1 MVQGFIVLLLLVS
14 TSFPVA
20 AENAGLSEISRLI
33 ESNRLSDARK
43 ELDNF
48 LDKNENDPRALL
60 MLSSVQL
67 KESQVSQALQ
77 TLTNQ
82 EQRLKRFPTYY
93 NNLAYAYFYKGKDKL
108 AIATLQKGLQQDPDY
123 NILYENLS
131 TIYAFMA
138 KKAYEN
144 AIENSN
150 KIQQVLPKLKLT
162 NQTQTSSP
170 SPNAII
176 KNIPEMADL
185 NKEKQH
191 IEEVLQSWAKAWSGQ
206 ESKRY
211 LDAYS
216 PKFVTPNGVDFSSWR
231 QYREERVRSPRFI
244 EVKLSNMDIV
254 IAKDASMASV
264 HFLQHY
270 RSNTLNDKVMKQ
282 VVLQKEM
289 QNWMIISENVAN

>member
-14 TSFPVA
+14 FSLPA
-20 AENAGLSEISRLI
+20 GAEDAGLSEISRLI
-33 ESNRLSDARK
+33 ESNRLSEAK
-43 ELDNF
+43 KQLDNF
-48 LDKNENDPRALL
+48 LDNNANDPQALL
-60 MLSSVQL
+60 MLSGILLQ
-67 KESQVSQALQ
+67 ENQVSQALQ

-82 EQRLKRFPTYY
+82 EQRLKRFPSYY

-123 NILYENLS
+123 NTLYENLS

-144 AIENSN
+144 AIDSSN
-150 KIQQVLPKLKLT
+150 KIQQDLPKLKLT
-162 NQTQTSSP
+162 NHIQTP
-170 SPNAII
+170 SPGTII

-185 NKEKQH
+185 SKEKQQ
-191 IEEVLQSWAKAWSGQ
+191 IEEMLQRWAKAWSDQ
-206 ESKRY
+206 DSKHY

-216 PKFVTPNGVDFSSWR
+216 PIFNTPNGVNFSSWR
-231 QYREERVRSPRFI
+231 QYREERVRAPSFI
-244 EVKLSNMDIV
+244 EVKLSNINIV
-254 IAKDASMASV
+254 FAKDASMASV

-282 VVLQKEM
+282 VVLQKDM